1 MEMTKR
7 KVKEVLSIQTDA
19 ELARQFT
26 PTIGRWAVGQWKEDK
41 AIPLARQWEL
51 RAKYPDLFA
60 PPAAGVAAPKR
71 ARRRA

>member
-7 KVKEVLSIQTDA
+7 KVKEVLGIQTDA

-41 AIPLARQWEL
+41 SIPLARQWEL
-51 RAKYPDLFA
+51 RAKYPDLF
-60 PPAAGVAAPKR
+60 PPAQSEVA
-71 ARRRA
+71 